1 MASGKVKCEQL
12 CRLNGSLMT
21 NGEVEA
27 GHLQIDG
34 QNMGGKIKAQK
45 VESADLHS
53 EFCAKWYGDE
63 MHRGSQS
70 GEEGGFRQRFSPETR
85 AKLTRDR

>member
-34 QNMGGKIKAQK
+34 QNMGGKSR
-45 VESADLHS
+45 VS
-53 EFCAKWYGDE
+53 
-63 MHRGSQS
+63 
-70 GEEGGFRQRFSPETR
+70 RF
-85 AKLTRDR
+85 A